1 MIKPILL
8 KDRDMIVNKA
18 RLNDF
23 MVEVKEKYF
32 KYYIEPHL
40 KQIHID
46 KWYRSQIIIN
56 IEMFASGMKDLYYE
70 YDKMS
75 LNEYLAKIGWDAWIN
90 IFKNDFDEKDN
101 RKGLGE

>member
-23 MVEVKEKYF
+23 IVTVKENYF
-32 KYYIEPHL
+32 KHFIEPNL
-40 KQIHID
+40 KRTHID
-46 KWYRSQIIIN
+46 KFYRDYIVVS
-56 IEMFASGMKDLYYE
+56 IEVFASYMKDLYYE

-75 LNEYLAKIGWDAWIN
+75 LSEYLAKIGWDAWIN
-90 IFKNDFDEKDN
+90 IFKNDFDENDN
-101 RKGLGE
+101 RKGLGG

>member
-8 KDRDMIVNKA
+8 KDRDMIVNKH

-23 MVEVKEKYF
+23 IVNVKENYF

-40 KQIHID
+40 KRTHID
-46 KWYRSQIIIN
+46 KWERNFIITT
-56 IEMFASGMKDLYYE
+56 IELFASYMKDLYYE

-75 LNEYLAKIGWDAWIN
+75 LNDYLAKIGWDAWIN
-90 IFKNDFDEKDN
+90 IFKNDFDEKGN
-101 RKGLGE
+101 RKGIGD